1 MESYWKVLFIIG
13 LQLLAVPG
21 YAERIN
27 ISALR
32 YWNTPD
38 QTQMLFDVTSSPE
51 HRVFLMNN
59 PARLVIDMRNANVKQ
74 ALSQPPPSHPL
85 FSQVRV
91 AAKNKTDVR
100 IVVDLKREI
109 SPKTTSLRT
118 NRLDGHGHRLVI
130 ELLDKSPNKYAK
142 IDERAEIKSSAD
154 KTAVVKTAESSNPPV
169 ADLHAKRSKEDEQ
182 GQPGLTNPPEADWHA
197 KRPKGD
203 GQGQPGM
210 NKIAEKPAK
219 DHQEAASKK
228 TPVEPTKVA
237 KRDKTIV
244 VAVDAGHG
252 GDDPGAHGQN
262 GTEEKKVTLAIA
274 KKLADFINQQPGM
287 KAVMVRKGDYYVDL
301 RKRMQ
306 IARAAKA
313 DLFISIHADAFH
325 DSTVKGASVFTLSN
339 KGATSEAAR
348 WLADSENASDLVGGV
363 SLNDKEDVLASVL
376 LDLSQTATQD
386 ASVNVARKVLKN
398 FERLGE
404 LHYASVQKAGFLVLK
419 SPDVPS
425 ILVETAFI
433 SNPSEELKLVNTAH
447 QSKIAG
453 AIFNGVLSYFN
464 KDIPVES
471 KVAALEM

>member
-1 MESYWKVLFIIG
+1 MRSYWKILFIIG

-21 YAERIN
+21 YAEQIN
-27 ISALR
+27 ISSLR

-51 HRVFLMNN
+51 HRVFLMKN
-59 PARLVIDMRNANVKQ
+59 PARLVIDMRNVNINQ
-74 ALSQPPPSHPL
+74 ALSQPPSSHPL

-91 AAKNKTDVR
+91 ATKNKNDLR

-109 SPKTTSLRT
+109 NPKSMSLRT
-118 NRLDGHGHRLVI
+118 NSMNGQRLVI
-130 ELLDKSPNKYAK
+130 ELLDKAPSKQAK
-142 IDERAEIKSSAD
+142 LEERTVVKATAD
-154 KTAVVKTAESSNPPV
+154 KTATVK
-169 ADLHAKRSKEDEQ
+169 
-182 GQPGLTNPPEADWHA
+182 
-197 KRPKGD
+197 
-203 GQGQPGM
+203 M
-210 NKIAEKPAK
+210 
-219 DHQEAASKK
+219 QEAIKQPQEIVAKKIEAS
-228 TPVEPTKVA
+228 PDESIKVV
-237 KRDKTIV
+237 KRDKDIII
-244 VAVDAGHG
+244 AVDAGHG

-262 GTEEKKVTLAIA
+262 GTEEKIITLAIA
-274 KKLADFINQQPGM
+274 RKLADLINRQQGM
-287 KAVMVRKGDYYVDL
+287 KAVLVRKGDYYVDL

-306 IARAAKA
+306 IARAARA
-313 DLFISIHADAFH
+313 DLFISIHADAFQ

-348 WLADSENASDLVGGV
+348 WLANSENSSDLVGGV

-386 ASVNVARKVLKN
+386 ASVNVAGKVLRN
-398 FERLGE
+398 FERIGE
-404 LHYASVQKAGFLVLK
+404 LHYGSVQKAGFLVLK

-453 AIFNGVLSYFN
+453 AIFNGVRSYFN
-464 KDIPVES
+464 KDVPVES
-471 KVAALEM
+471 RVAALEM

>member
-1 MESYWKVLFIIG
+1 MAMESYWKVLFIIG

-21 YAERIN
+21 YAEQIN

-38 QTQMLFDVTSSPE
+38 QTQMLFDVTSSPQ

-59 PARLVIDMRNANVKQ
+59 PSRLVIDMRNTNVKL
-74 ALSQPPPSHPL
+74 ALSQPAPSHPL

-91 AAKNKTDVR
+91 ATKNKTDIR
-100 IVVDLKREI
+100 IVVDLKRDI
-109 SPKTTSLRT
+109 SSKNMSLRT
-118 NRLDGHGHRLVI
+118 NSMNGHRLVI
-130 ELLDKSPNKYAK
+130 ELLDKAQNTSAK
-142 IDERAEIKSSAD
+142 VAEKSEIKASAGPAKMVD
-154 KTAVVKTAESSNPPV
+154 SQSIEEKPVKESQKAATRKTATS
-169 ADLHAKRSKEDEQ
+169 
-182 GQPGLTNPPEADWHA
+182 
-197 KRPKGD
+197 
-203 GQGQPGM
+203 
-210 NKIAEKPAK
+210 
-219 DHQEAASKK
+219 
-228 TPVEPTKVA
+228 PVEPTKVA
-237 KRDKTIV
+237 KRDKDIV

-262 GTEEKKVTLAIA
+262 GTEEKKITLAIA
-274 KKLADFINQQPGM
+274 RKLADLINQQPGM
-287 KAVMVRKGDYYVDL
+287 TAVLVRKGDYYVDL

-313 DLFISIHADAFH
+313 DLFISIHADAFQ

-348 WLADSENASDLVGGV
+348 WLANSENASDLVGGV

-398 FERLGE
+398 FEHIGE

-453 AIFNGVLSYFN
+453 AIFNGVRSYFS
-464 KDIPVES
+464 KDIAAES
-471 KVAALEM
+471 KVAALDM

>member
-1 MESYWKVLFIIG
+1 MGRYWKVLFIIG

-21 YAERIN
+21 YAEQIN

-51 HRVFLMNN
+51 HRVFLMKN
-59 PARLVIDMRNANVKQ
+59 PSRLVIDMRNTNIKQ
-74 ALSQPPPSHPL
+74 ALSQPAPSHPL

-91 AAKNKTDVR
+91 AAKNKDEIR
-100 IVVDLKREI
+100 IVVDLKKDINPRN
-109 SPKTTSLRT
+109 TSLRT
-118 NRLDGHGHRLVI
+118 NSMNGHRLVI
-130 ELLDKSPNKYAK
+130 ELLDKAPGTSAQVVKRP
-142 IDERAEIKSSAD
+142 EIKTTEDKMALVKMAD
-154 KTAVVKTAESSNPPV
+154 
-169 ADLHAKRSKEDEQ
+169 SK
-182 GQPGLTNPPEADWHA
+182 A
-197 KRPKGD
+197 
-203 GQGQPGM
+203 
-210 NKIAEKPAK
+210 IAEKTVKESPK
-219 DHQEAASKK
+219 TVTKK
-228 TPVEPTKVA
+228 SVANPVEPTKVA
-237 KRDKTIV
+237 KRGKDIV

-274 KKLADFINQQPGM
+274 KKLADLINKQPGM
-287 KAVMVRKGDYYVDL
+287 KAVLVRKGDYFVDL

-306 IARAAKA
+306 IARTAKA
-313 DLFISIHADAFH
+313 DLFVSIHADAFQN
-325 DSTVKGASVFTLSN
+325 STVKGASVFTLSN

-348 WLADSENASDLVGGV
+348 WLAKSENAADLVGGV

-398 FERLGE
+398 FQDIGE

-447 QSKIAG
+447 QLKIAG
-453 AIFNGVLSYFN
+453 AIFNGVRSYFS
-464 KDIPVES
+464 KDIVVES
-471 KVAALEM
+471 NVAALEM

>member
-1 MESYWKVLFIIG
+1 MGRYWKVLFVIG
-13 LQLLAVPG
+13 LQLLAVPV
-21 YAERIN
+21 YAEQIN

-38 QTQMLFDVTSSPE
+38 QTQMLFDVTSAPE
-51 HRVFLMNN
+51 HRVFLMKN
-59 PARLVIDMRNANVKQ
+59 PSRLVIDMRNTNIKQ
-74 ALSQPPPSHPL
+74 ALSQPAPSHPL

-91 AAKNKTDVR
+91 APKNKNEIR
-100 IVVDLKREI
+100 IVVDLKKDINPRN
-109 SPKTTSLRT
+109 TSLRT
-118 NRLDGHGHRLVI
+118 NSMNGHRLVI
-130 ELLDKSPNKYAK
+130 ELLDKAPGTSVKVAK
-142 IDERAEIKSSAD
+142 KPEIKTTED
-154 KTAVVKTAESSNPPV
+154 KTTLVKTA
-169 ADLHAKRSKEDEQ
+169 SK
-182 GQPGLTNPPEADWHA
+182 A
-197 KRPKGD
+197 
-203 GQGQPGM
+203 
-210 NKIAEKPAK
+210 IAEKTVK
-219 DHQEAASKK
+219 GFQK
-228 TPVEPTKVA
+228 TVTKNSVTNPVEPTKVA
-237 KRDKTIV
+237 KRNKDIV

-274 KKLADFINQQPGM
+274 KKLADLINKQPGM
-287 KAVMVRKGDYYVDL
+287 KAVLVRKGDYFVDL

-313 DLFISIHADAFH
+313 DLFISIHADAFQN
-325 DSTVKGASVFTLSN
+325 STVKGASVFTLSN

-348 WLADSENASDLVGGV
+348 WLANSENASDLVGGV

-386 ASVNVARKVLKN
+386 ASVKVARKVLKN
-398 FERLGE
+398 FEDIGE

-447 QSKIAG
+447 QLKIAG
-453 AIFNGVLSYFN
+453 AIFNGVRSYFS
-464 KDIPVES
+464 KDIVAES
-471 KVAALEM
+471 NVAALEM

>member
-1 MESYWKVLFIIG
+1 MGRYWKVLFIIG
-13 LQLLAVPG
+13 LQLLAVPA
-21 YAERIN
+21 YAEQVN
-27 ISALR
+27 VSSLR

-38 QTQMLFDVTSSPE
+38 QTQMLFDVTASPA

-59 PARLVIDMRNANVKQ
+59 PARLVIDMRNTNVKQ
-74 ALSQPPPSHPL
+74 ALSQPPASHPL

-91 AAKNKTDVR
+91 AAKNKTDIR
-100 IVVDLKREI
+100 IVVDLKRELN
-109 SPKTTSLRT
+109 PKSMSLRT
-118 NRLDGHGHRLVI
+118 NSLDGHGHRLVI
-130 ELLDKSPNKYAK
+130 ELLDKAPDTAAK
-142 IDERAEIKSSAD
+142 VAEKEEIKTVAAKAPVD
-154 KTAVVKTAESSNPPV
+154 KTAETKQVVTEKTVKELQKV
-169 ADLHAKRSKEDEQ
+169 AA
-182 GQPGLTNPPEADWHA
+182 
-197 KRPKGD
+197 
-203 GQGQPGM
+203 
-210 NKIAEKPAK
+210 
-219 DHQEAASKK
+219 KK
-228 TPVEPTKVA
+228 TTASPVPVEPSKVA
-237 KRDKTIV
+237 KRDKAII

-274 KKLADFINQQPGM
+274 KKLAGLINQQPGM
-287 KAVMVRKGDYYVDL
+287 KAVLVRKGDYYVDL

-313 DLFISIHADAFH
+313 DLFISIHADAFQ
-325 DSTVKGASVFTLSN
+325 DATVKGASVFTLSN

-348 WLADSENASDLVGGV
+348 WLANSENASDLVGGV

-433 SNPSEELKLVNTAH
+433 SNPSEELKLINTEH
-447 QSKIAG
+447 QSKIAL
-453 AIFNGVLSYFN
+453 AIFNGVHSYFD
-464 KDIPVES
+464 KDIPMES

>member
-1 MESYWKVLFIIG
+1 
-13 LQLLAVPG
+13 VPG
-21 YAERIN
+21 YAGQVN
-27 ISALR
+27 ISSLR

-38 QTQMLFDVTSSPE
+38 QNQMLFDVSASPE

-59 PARLVIDMRNANVKQ
+59 PSRLVIDIRNANVKQ
-74 ALSQPPPSHPL
+74 VLSQPPSSHPL

-91 AAKNKTDVR
+91 APKNKTDLR

-109 SPKTTSLRT
+109 SSKNMSLRT
-118 NRLDGHGHRLVI
+118 NSMDGHRLVI
-130 ELLDKSPNKYAK
+130 ELLGKAPDKYAQVE
-142 IDERAEIKSSAD
+142 ERAEIITTAD
-154 KTAVVKTAESSNPPV
+154 KMAAVKTA
-169 ADLHAKRSKEDEQ
+169 A
-182 GQPGLTNPPEADWHA
+182 
-197 KRPKGD
+197 
-203 GQGQPGM
+203 
-210 NKIAEKPAK
+210 NKQVAEKPVK
-219 DHQEAASKK
+219 QPSLEITDKK
-228 TPVEPTKVA
+228 VTAQAVQTKVA
-237 KRDKTIV
+237 KRNKGII

-262 GTEEKKVTLAIA
+262 GTEEKRVTLAIA
-274 KKLADFINQQPGM
+274 RKLADLINKQPGM
-287 KAVMVRKGDYYVDL
+287 KAVMVRKGDYFVDL

-313 DLFISIHADAFH
+313 DLFISIHADAFQN
-325 DSTVKGASVFTLSN
+325 STVKGASVFTLSE

-386 ASVNVARKVLKN
+386 ASVNVAAKVLRN
-398 FERLGE
+398 FESIGE
-404 LHYASVQKAGFLVLK
+404 LHYGSVQKAGFLVLK

-447 QSKIAG
+447 QSKIAL
-453 AIFNGVLSYFN
+453 AIFNGVRSYFN
-464 KDIPVES
+464 KVAPEES
-471 KVAALEM
+471 KVAALDM

>member
-1 MESYWKVLFIIG
+1 LFIIG

-21 YAERIN
+21 YAEQIN

-59 PARLVIDMRNANVKQ
+59 PSRLVIDMRNANVKQ
-74 ALSQPPPSHPL
+74 ALSQPAPSHPL
-85 FSQVRV
+85 FSHVRV
-91 AAKNKTDVR
+91 AAKNKTDIR
-100 IVVDLKREI
+100 IVVDLKRDI
-109 SPKTTSLRT
+109 SSKNMSLRT
-118 NRLDGHGHRLVI
+118 NSMNGHRLVI
-130 ELLDKSPNKYAK
+130 ELLGKAPDASIKV
-142 IDERAEIKSSAD
+142 AEKVELKTTVG
-154 KTAVVKTAESSNPPV
+154 KTAPVKV
-169 ADLHAKRSKEDEQ
+169 ADSK
-182 GQPGLTNPPEADWHA
+182 A
-197 KRPKGD
+197 
-203 GQGQPGM
+203 
-210 NKIAEKPAK
+210 IVEKPVK
-219 DHQEAASKK
+219 ESPKEAAKK
-228 TPVEPTKVA
+228 SAASPVEAIKVA
-237 KRDKTIV
+237 KRDKDIV

-262 GTEEKKVTLAIA
+262 GTEEKKITLAIA
-274 KKLADFINQQPGM
+274 KKLAGLINQQSGM
-287 KAVMVRKGDYYVDL
+287 KAVLVRKGDYYVDL

-313 DLFISIHADAFH
+313 DLFISIHADAFQN
-325 DSTVKGASVFTLSN
+325 STVKGASVFTLSN

-348 WLADSENASDLVGGV
+348 WLANSENASDLVGGV

-398 FERLGE
+398 FEHIGE

-433 SNPSEELKLVNTAH
+433 SNPSEELKLLNTAH
-447 QSKIAG
+447 QAKIAG
-453 AIFNGVLSYFN
+453 AIFNGVRSYFS

-471 KVAALEM
+471 KVAALDM

>member
-1 MESYWKVLFIIG
+1 MGRYWKVLFIIG
-13 LQLLAVPG
+13 LQLLAAPG
-21 YAERIN
+21 YAEQIN

-59 PARLVIDMRNANVKQ
+59 PSRLVIDMRNVNVKQ
-74 ALSQPPPSHPL
+74 ALSQPAPSHPL

-91 AAKNKTDVR
+91 AAKNKSDIR
-100 IVVDLKREI
+100 IVVDLKRDI
-109 SPKTTSLRT
+109 SPKNTSLRT
-118 NRLDGHGHRLVI
+118 NSLNGHRLVI
-130 ELLDKSPNKYAK
+130 ELLDKASGISAQVAK
-142 IDERAEIKSSAD
+142 KQDIKSTED
-154 KTAVVKTAESSNPPV
+154 KTALVKTADSKAIADKPVKESQKTATRKSV
-169 ADLHAKRSKEDEQ
+169 A
-182 GQPGLTNPPEADWHA
+182 N
-197 KRPKGD
+197 
-203 GQGQPGM
+203 
-210 NKIAEKPAK
+210 
-219 DHQEAASKK
+219 
-228 TPVEPTKVA
+228 PVEPTKVA
-237 KRDKTIV
+237 KRGKDIV

-262 GTEEKKVTLAIA
+262 GTEEKKITLAIA
-274 KKLADFINQQPGM
+274 KKLADLINKQPGM
-287 KAVMVRKGDYYVDL
+287 KAVLVRKGDYFVDL

-313 DLFISIHADAFH
+313 DLFISIHADAFQN
-325 DSTVKGASVFTLSN
+325 STVKGASVFTLSN

-348 WLADSENASDLVGGV
+348 WLAKSENAADLVGGV

-398 FERLGE
+398 FEDIGE

-447 QSKIAG
+447 QLKIAG
-453 AIFNGVLSYFN
+453 AIFNGVRSYFS
-464 KDIPVES
+464 KDIVAES
-471 KVAALEM
+471 NVAALDM

>member
-1 MESYWKVLFIIG
+1 MGRYWKVLFIIG
-13 LQLLAVPG
+13 LQILAVPG
-21 YAERIN
+21 YAEQIN
-27 ISALR
+27 VSSLR

-38 QTQMLFDVTSSPE
+38 QTQMLFDVTSSPA
-51 HRVFLMNN
+51 HRVFLLNN
-59 PARLVIDMRNANVKQ
+59 PARLVIDMRNANIKQ

-91 AAKNKTDVR
+91 AAKNKTDLR
-100 IVVDLKREI
+100 IVVDLKREL
-109 SPKTTSLRT
+109 SPKSMSLRT
-118 NRLDGHGHRLVI
+118 NSLDAHGHRLII
-130 ELLDKSPNKYAK
+130 ELLDKASDTPAK
-142 IDERAEIKSSAD
+142 VAEKAEIKPTAVKTTDSKQTTEKPVKEIL
-154 KTAVVKTAESSNPPV
+154 KTA
-169 ADLHAKRSKEDEQ
+169 
-182 GQPGLTNPPEADWHA
+182 TNRIPD
-197 KRPKGD
+197 
-203 GQGQPGM
+203 
-210 NKIAEKPAK
+210 
-219 DHQEAASKK
+219 S
-228 TPVEPTKVA
+228 PVEPTKVA
-237 KRDKTIV
+237 KRDKGIV
-244 VAVDAGHG
+244 IAVDAGHG

-274 KKLADFINQQPGM
+274 KKLADLINQQPGM

-313 DLFISIHADAFH
+313 DLFISIHADAFQ

-348 WLADSENASDLVGGV
+348 WLANSENASDLVGGV

-447 QSKIAG
+447 QSKIAL
-453 AIFNGVLSYFN
+453 AIFNGVHSYFN

>member
-21 YAERIN
+21 YAEQIN

-38 QTQMLFDVTSSPE
+38 QTQMLFDVTSSPQ

-59 PARLVIDMRNANVKQ
+59 PSRLVIDMRNTNVKL
-74 ALSQPPPSHPL
+74 ALSQPAPSHPL

-91 AAKNKTDVR
+91 ATKNKTDIR
-100 IVVDLKREI
+100 IVVDLKRDI
-109 SPKTTSLRT
+109 SSKNMSLRT
-118 NRLDGHGHRLVI
+118 NSMNGHRLVI
-130 ELLDKSPNKYAK
+130 ELLDKAQNTSVKVAEK
-142 IDERAEIKSSAD
+142 SEIKVTAGKMAD
-154 KTAVVKTAESSNPPV
+154 SQSIEEKPVKESQKTTTRKTANS
-169 ADLHAKRSKEDEQ
+169 
-182 GQPGLTNPPEADWHA
+182 
-197 KRPKGD
+197 
-203 GQGQPGM
+203 
-210 NKIAEKPAK
+210 
-219 DHQEAASKK
+219 
-228 TPVEPTKVA
+228 PVEPTKVA
-237 KRDKTIV
+237 KRDKDIV

-262 GTEEKKVTLAIA
+262 GTEEKKITLAIA
-274 KKLADFINQQPGM
+274 RKLAELINQQPGM
-287 KAVMVRKGDYYVDL
+287 KAVLVRKGDYYVDL

-313 DLFISIHADAFH
+313 DLFISIHADAFQN
-325 DSTVKGASVFTLSN
+325 STVKGASVFTLSN

-348 WLADSENASDLVGGV
+348 WLANSENASDLVGGV

-398 FERLGE
+398 FEHIGE

-453 AIFNGVLSYFN
+453 AIFNGVRSYFS
-464 KDIPVES
+464 KDIAAES
-471 KVAALEM
+471 KVAALDM

>member
-1 MESYWKVLFIIG
+1 MESYLKVLFIIG
-13 LQLLAVPG
+13 LQLLAVPS
-21 YAERIN
+21 YAEQIN

-74 ALSQPPPSHPL
+74 ALSQPPLSHPL

-91 AAKNKTDVR
+91 ATKNKTDVR

-109 SPKTTSLRT
+109 SPKTMALRT
-118 NRLDGHGHRLVI
+118 NSLDGHGHRLVI
-130 ELLDKSPNKYAK
+130 ELLDKAPDKNAK
-142 IDERAEIKSSAD
+142 VDERVAIKTIDD
-154 KTAVVKTAESSNPPV
+154 KTTTAKTPENKQITEKTVKESQKL
-169 ADLHAKRSKEDEQ
+169 A
-182 GQPGLTNPPEADWHA
+182 T
-197 KRPKGD
+197 
-203 GQGQPGM
+203 
-210 NKIAEKPAK
+210 
-219 DHQEAASKK
+219 KK
-228 TPVEPTKVA
+228 TPVSPVEPTKVA
-237 KRDKTIV
+237 KRDKGIV
-244 VAVDAGHG
+244 VAIDAGHG

-274 KKLADFINQQPGM
+274 RKLADLINQQPGM

-313 DLFISIHADAFH
+313 DLFISIHADAFQN
-325 DSTVKGASVFTLSN
+325 STVKGASVYTLSN

-404 LHYASVQKAGFLVLK
+404 LHYSSVQKAGFLVLK

-433 SNPSEELKLVNTAH
+433 SNPSEELKLVNTEH
-447 QSKIAG
+447 QAKIAG
-453 AIFNGVLSYFN
+453 AIFNGVRSYFS

-471 KVAALEM
+471 KMAAL

>member
-21 YAERIN
+21 YAGQVNIN
-27 ISALR
+27 SLR

-38 QTQMLFDVTSSPE
+38 QNQMLFDVSSSPE

-59 PARLVIDMRNANVKQ
+59 PARLVIDIRNANVKQ
-74 ALSQPPPSHPL
+74 VLNQPPPSHPL

-91 AAKNKTDVR
+91 APKNKTDLR

-109 SPKTTSLRT
+109 SPKSMSLRT
-118 NRLDGHGHRLVI
+118 NSMDGHRLVI
-130 ELLDKSPNKYAK
+130 ELLGKAPDKYAK
-142 IDERAEIKSSAD
+142 AEDRAETKTTAD
-154 KTAVVKTAESSNPPV
+154 KMAAVKAGESQNTVEKPVKEIQPV
-169 ADLHAKRSKEDEQ
+169 AVKKSAS
-182 GQPGLTNPPEADWHA
+182 T
-197 KRPKGD
+197 
-203 GQGQPGM
+203 
-210 NKIAEKPAK
+210 PA
-219 DHQEAASKK
+219 
-228 TPVEPTKVA
+228 VPTKVA
-237 KRDKTIV
+237 KRDKGII

-262 GTEEKKVTLAIA
+262 GTEEKRITLAIA
-274 KKLADFINQQPGM
+274 KKLADLINKQPGM
-287 KAVMVRKGDYYVDL
+287 KAVMVRKGDYFVDL

-313 DLFISIHADAFH
+313 DLFISIHADAFQN
-325 DSTVKGASVFTLSN
+325 STVKGASVFTLSE

-386 ASVNVARKVLKN
+386 ASVNVAGKVLRN
-398 FERLGE
+398 FESIGE
-404 LHYASVQKAGFLVLK
+404 LHYGSVQKAGFLVLK

-447 QSKIAG
+447 QSKIAL
-453 AIFNGVLSYFN
+453 AIFNGVRSYFS
-464 KDIPVES
+464 KDITEES
-471 KVAALEM
+471 RVAALEM